1 MTNAGVVSGVALWTR
16 AGRLLARGWC
26 RIGKG
31 IKNLWQWVFPP
42 VPAAL
47 RRSLVWGLGWMQAL
61 FPYSL
66 LVILELIVLCIL
78 FAFFP
83 NPPADPFMA
92 HIWKWGI
99 IIITYLPIAFF
110 LWQVVRIYLKYRRVA
125 SWIPVKLHGRYYEV
139 PRALALRSAFLVPA
153 ILDYLHRQFDSETV
167 QKHILGRRRLIG
179 GSRFPWQET
188 LISPLSGRIYTL
200 PRSRWQRFIENAW
213 NQLIWMVTHNF
224 LRVLYFVFPSPE
236 GKSQVKK
243 WFRKILKM
251 DKKTIKKSL
260 LMFSLIILGGVLGY
274 LVGQAIGLFIEWF
287 SKLLG
292 VSGLWFYAIF
302 FVGWV
307 IILIWP
313 HLRLKRDVFSDF
325 RAATYAEIVLDLY
338 PFTKLSKKNSKRKA
352 DSCKAGCGRRGGY
365 KRKADRSAEL
375 TRSTEEPESDQR
387 TEKPSEPEVI
397 QAPEAEL
404 ASSNQ
409 EEQKETKKDT
419 PESDPLELLGEI
431 LARSMTAAYL
441 SVHGHK
447 LAMDDDPLW
456 AHALGMGFLWEVPSD
471 EATVKRYQAL
481 PAEAKRMMDAILY
494 EVLRHFNNPES
505 EYTAMA
511 YPEMREKWTYGY
523 LPDGRTPF
531 RLRYPETESFEIIE
545 RETLPTR
552 SDYILEEDLLIR
564 EANDATRG
572 SKTREV
578 IIVGWGG
585 GYGLGDYARLFRN
598 SIEMKASFW
607 AAYQAA
613 WRIMRMV
620 SEGRDDGT
628 YFGEPLT
635 LPVRSRKG
643 YVHVKGVAGF
653 CVDLF

>member
-1 MTNAGVVSGVALWTR
+1 MTNAGVVSGAALWTR
-16 AGRLLARGWC
+16 AGRLLARAWRC
-26 RIGKG
+26 IGKG

-47 RRSLVWGLGWMQAL
+47 RRSLVWGLGWTQAL

-92 HIWKWGI
+92 RIWKWGI
-99 IIITYLPIAFF
+99 NIITLLPIAFF
-110 LWQVVRIYLKYRRVA
+110 IWQITRIYLRYRRLT
-125 SWIPVKLHGRYYEV
+125 SWMLVRVHGRYYEM

-153 ILDYLHRQFDSETV
+153 ILDCLHRQFDSEIV
-167 QKHILGRRRLIG
+167 RKHILGRRRLIG

-188 LISPLSGRIYTL
+188 LISPLSGRVYTL

-224 LRVLYFVFPSPE
+224 LHVLYFVFPSPE

-251 DKKTIKKSL
+251 DKKTIKKFL

-274 LVGQAIGLFIEWF
+274 LMGQAIALFIEWF

-292 VSGLWFYAIF
+292 VSSLWFYAIF

-307 IILIWP
+307 IIPLWP
-313 HLRLKRDVFSDF
+313 YLRLKRDVFSDF

-352 DSCKAGCGRRGGY
+352 DRN
-365 KRKADRSAEL
+365 AEL
-375 TRSTEEPESDQR
+375 TRSTEKPESDQR
-387 TEKPSEPEVI
+387 TEKPSEPKVI
-397 QAPEAEL
+397 QAAEVEL

-409 EEQKETKKDT
+409 RDQEETEKDT
-419 PESDPLELLGEI
+419 SGSDQEEETQSSIEASLKLLAEI
-431 LARSMTAAYL
+431 LARGMTAEYL
-441 SVHGHK
+441 SMHGHK

-471 EATVKRYQAL
+471 KKTVKRYQAL
-481 PAEAKRMMDAILY
+481 PAEAKRMIDAILN
-494 EVLRHFNNPES
+494 EVLRYFNNPES
-505 EYTAMA
+505 EYTSMA
-511 YPEMREKWTYGY
+511 YPEISERWTYGY

-531 RLRYPETESFEIIE
+531 RLRYPDAESFEIVE
-545 RETLPTR
+545 SETLPTR
-552 SDYILEEDLLIR
+552 SDYILAEDLLIR
-564 EANDATRG
+564 EEDDSTRG
-572 SKTREV
+572 SKNRKV
-578 IIVGWGG
+578 IIVGWNG
-585 GYGLGDYARLFRN
+585 GYGSGDYARLFRS

-620 SEGRDDGT
+620 SEGRDDAR

-635 LPVRSRKG
+635 IPVRSGKG

-653 CVDLF
+653 CVKGFF

>member
-1 MTNAGVVSGVALWTR
+1 MTNAGVVSGAALWTR
-16 AGRLLARGWC
+16 AGRLLARGWG

-31 IKNLWQWVFPP
+31 IQNLWQWVFPP

-66 LVILELIVLCIL
+66 LVILELIVLYIL

-83 NPPADPFMA
+83 NPPGDPFMA
-92 HIWKWGI
+92 RIWKWSI
-99 IIITYLPIAFF
+99 IIIIYSPVAFF
-110 LWQVVRIYLKYRRVA
+110 LWQVVRIYMKYRRVA
-125 SWIPVKLHGRYYEV
+125 SWILVKLHGRYYEV

-153 ILDYLHRQFDSETV
+153 ILDYLHRQFDSEIV
-167 QKHILGRRRLIG
+167 RKHIVGRRRLIG

-251 DKKTIKKSL
+251 DKKTIKKSV
-260 LMFSLIILGGVLGY
+260 LMFSLIILVGVLGY
-274 LVGQAIGLFIEWF
+274 LMGQAIALFIEWF

-292 VSGLWFYAIF
+292 INSLWFYTILLI
-302 FVGWV
+302 GWFIMV
-307 IILIWP
+307 IWP
-313 HLRLKRDVFSDF
+313 YIRLERDVFSNF
-325 RAATYAEIVLDLY
+325 RAMTYVKMVTDLY
-338 PFTKLSKKNSKRKA
+338 PLKSFSRKKSK
-352 DSCKAGCGRRGGY
+352 CKVDRDAELV
-365 KRKADRSAEL
+365 RSAE
-375 TRSTEEPESDQR
+375 EPEPNQW
-387 TEKPSEPEVI
+387 TEKSSEPEVI

-404 ASSNQ
+404 SSSDQ
-409 EEQKETKKDT
+409 EEQEKTKKDT
-419 PESDPLELLGEI
+419 PEPDPKEEIQQVISKSFEILGEI
-431 LARSMTAAYL
+431 MARSMTAAYL
-441 SVHGHK
+441 SIHGHK

-585 GYGLGDYARLFRN
+585 GYGSGDYARLFRS

-620 SEGRDDGT
+620 SEGRDDGR

-635 LPVRSRKG
+635 LPVRSGKG

-653 CVDLF
+653 CVEWF